1 MSRRKTISVHDYPEH
16 LNPFSE
22 IHQHQPQ
29 YEPEPFKFHTMG
41 RPKRRAS
48 ISNAWNMFASRKT
61 KPVEASLNLSPR
73 LPRTSSLANNELQ
86 EPPPPAR
93 RKLFSDFSWLPG
105 RRRFGSVSQQS
116 SPSTPRRNKTPYPEE
131 TTAQRYRS
139 ISLTRTS
146 ETTVYRPGE
155 TPLITP
161 RTHRY
166 RSPSL
171 IPSDHDPY
179 RTISGYPAVNGGDYR
194 YPHERRNRSSSE
206 RLNVEEIPR
215 RTRSSSLSPTANGG
229 PYSTRLYID
238 EPPSRTSTQGLER
251 LYIEEPADRQRS
263 SVTVHRRLYGE
274 ESPKKTPNG
283 DQHDVQD
290 SPRNRPSSVSPTSSG
305 GRQSPAVTP
314 SHERSSPFDE
324 PLVSQ
329 RPPRPPRTKKRRA
342 PLPPLPQF
350 AQKTE
355 PAPSNAESGTTES
368 PQQPTVSAEKSISS
382 ENLTNDSEEQLKVT
396 DSTAKLTEHEVEAI
410 EPNAVDKLTVI
421 SDQQLNIA
429 GQQMSTSEQQLQIV
443 EQQTNTSEQ
452 QMNVAELQTNMS
464 ELHLNVTEAQSE
476 QGSVKDE
483 IMEMP
488 RNSDCETET
497 AEVDKTLLNK
507 SEKEDSDSNAA
518 DTPVC
523 KPETKI
529 RTKFGVLDTP

>member
-314 SHERSSPFDE
+314 SHGIGHHRVPTAADRLRGEINFFRKLNERFRGTVEGYRQHSKTYRTRSGSYRAECCRQADSHLRSAAEYCRTADE
-324 PLVSQ
+324 HL
-329 RPPRPPRTKKRRA
+329 RA
-342 PLPPLPQF
+342 
-350 AQKTE
+350 A
-355 PAPSNAESGTTES
+355 
-368 PQQPTVSAEKSISS
+368 
-382 ENLTNDSEEQLKVT
+382 VT
-396 DSTAKLTEHEVEAI
+396 DC
-410 EPNAVDKLTVI
+410 
-421 SDQQLNIA
+421 
-429 GQQMSTSEQQLQIV
+429 
-443 EQQTNTSEQ
+443 
-452 QMNVAELQTNMS
+452 
-464 ELHLNVTEAQSE
+464 
-476 QGSVKDE
+476 
-483 IMEMP
+483 
-488 RNSDCETET
+488 R
-497 AEVDKTLLNK
+497 
-507 SEKEDSDSNAA
+507 AA
-518 DTPVC
+518 DEHLRAADEC
-523 KPETKI
+523 C
-529 RTKFGVLDTP
+529 RTADEHVRAALECYRSAVRTG